1 MMTRFVTNRTRITI
15 CATATL
21 LAWLIGLSI
30 PGAATAAQIANV
42 IAINY
47 VPGTPT
53 IDIVVAI
60 RKGIDSASR
69 NGNADFGLRVTL
81 TYVSVNNT
89 VEISD
94 SGRVSIKTDT
104 VLLRPIDKGTVAIDL
119 TMGFGSL
126 PLPGNSPSFSATAQV
141 FHRDP
146 TTGDDDELGPAE
158 QTFPR

>member
-1 MMTRFVTNRTRITI
+1 M
-15 CATATL
+15 
-21 LAWLIGLSI
+21 
-30 PGAATAAQIANV
+30 
-42 IAINY
+42 
-47 VPGTPT
+47 
-53 IDIVVAI
+53 
-60 RKGIDSASR
+60 
-69 NGNADFGLRVTL
+69 TL

-126 PLPGNSPSFSATAQV
+126 PIPGANPSFSATAQV

-146 TTGDDDELGPAE
+146 TTGDDDVSALFGKSDRRCSPNSSGSTGD
-158 QTFPR
+158 QHDFSFK